1 MEKNLK
7 KDIRNIDFL
16 ELKDFLTSCNE
27 KEYKSKQI
35 FEWIW
40 KKSKTSFDSMSNIS
54 IKTKKTLEQEFYFK
68 ETKIKKKLFS
78 KDGTVKFLFS
88 FYDGKT
94 GEGVLIP
101 QNKRYTACISSQ
113 VGCSLDCSFCA
124 TGKMK
129 LERNLM
135 YQEIYDQVCLI
146 NKTCLKE
153 FSKKI
158 TNIVYMGMGEPFL
171 NYQNVIKSIKKITSK
186 QYGLG
191 MSEKR
196 ITVST
201 SGISK
206 IIKKFS
212 NENLKVNLALS
223 LHSANNN
230 KRTQIMSINKTN
242 NLKELKESLMYFYKK
257 TKIKPTLEYILLKD
271 INDKEEDI
279 QSLVLFCKQTPAKVN
294 FIEYNEIENGEYNKT
309 PKEKVTEILKVFD
322 KNKITAKFRQ
332 SRGED
337 INAACGQL
345 VTKNK

>member
-1 MEKNLK
+1 MEEFLK
-7 KDIRNIDFL
+7 KDIRSIEFL
-16 ELKDFLTSCNE
+16 ELREFLESFNE

-54 IKTKKTLEQEFYFK
+54 TKTKNILKQEFCFK
-68 ETKIKKKLFS
+68 ETKIKKIFFS
-78 KDGTVKFLFS
+78 KDGTVKFLFV
-88 FYDGKT
+88 FHDGKT
-94 GEGVLIP
+94 CEGVLIP
-101 QNKRYTACISSQ
+101 KNKRFTACISSQ

-135 YQEIYDQVCLI
+135 YQEIYDQIYLI
-146 NKTCLKE
+146 NKTCLEE
-153 FSKKI
+153 FSEKV

-171 NYQNVIKSIKKITSK
+171 NYQNVVKSIEKITSK

-206 IIKKFS
+206 IIKKFA
-212 NENLKVNLALS
+212 NEDLKVNLALS
-223 LHSANNN
+223 LHSVND
-230 KRTQIMSINKTN
+230 KTRTQIMSINKTN
-242 NLKELKESLMYFYKK
+242 NLKELKEALMYFYKK

-271 INDKEEDI
+271 INDKKEDI
-279 QSLVLFCKQTPAKVN
+279 QSLILFCKQTPSKVN
-294 FIEYNEIENGEYNKT
+294 FIEYNEIEKGVYTKT
-309 PKEKVTEILKVFD
+309 PKEKATEILKMFD

-345 VTKNK
+345 ATKNK

>member
-279 QSLVLFCKQTPAKVN
+279 QSLVLFCKQTPSKVN